1 MQNEIKIP
9 TEYEIWDY
17 GFSGVDSPNQEVPP
31 PPPPVVS
38 AETED
43 KIEAILDKVNLILNT
58 MYRIEE
64 TNNEDDSEAELRDKV
79 RQLEAIIVP
88 LLNNLL
94 KSADK
99 DYIYWPNRRDLIEA
113 QLKKVLSITR
123 G

>member
-1 MQNEIKIP
+1 MSTIP
-9 TEYEIWDY
+9 IPEEYLAFDY
-17 GFSGVDSPNQEVPP
+17 GFSAVDSPNQEVPP
-31 PPPPVVS
+31 PPPPIVS

-43 KIEAILDKVNLILNT
+43 KIEVILDKVNLILNS

-64 TNNEDDSEAELRDKV
+64 TNNEDDSEAELKDKI